1 MNRHIVALIIA
12 LLMMV
17 VLAKQNVQ
25 SYRNNYYVILSTSK
39 FFFNYR
45 HSLNAIMFYQ
55 YLKSRGI
62 DDDNILLMIPTDHAC
77 SSKNAFPG
85 TLYGSSNHDLNW
97 VCEDIEI
104 DYKAE
109 DLNSDAILNMMRGR
123 YDENFPLAK
132 RMLTNVDSRI
142 FMYWNGHGGENF
154 FKI

>member
-1 MNRHIVALIIA
+1 MNRHIGAFIIG
-12 LLMMV
+12 LLMIA
-17 VLAKQNVQ
+17 VLAKQNIQ

-132 RMLTNVDSRI
+132 RMLTNADSRI